1 MSATLN
7 RRRVILIAGAAAGLG
22 ALPFTTR
29 AATRTAQNKPPLYRW
44 RGAALGAQAEIVLAH
59 PDKRQ
64 AERIIAA
71 CLAEIDRLEDVFSLY
86 RPSALTALNQAGV
99 LRNPPAELVE
109 VLSQARLVSKA
120 SAGAFDVTV
129 QPLWTLY
136 ANVFTAPGDHHDGP
150 PAAMLAG
157 ARAHVDYRAL
167 HIEPGEIRFTRPG
180 MAATLNGI
188 AQGFITDRV
197 AELLRA
203 EGLSDILLELGETRA
218 LGRHPQGRPW
228 RAGIAAPQAP
238 DTTVRTIDLTDR
250 ALATSGGYGA
260 PFDAAG
266 RYHHL
271 FDPTTGQAA
280 HHYRSVS
287 ILAPTATLADALSTA
302 LYVLPPE
309 RAAASLAAFDD
320 VGGFFILEDGSTK
333 AINFT

>member
-1 MSATLN
+1 MSATLD

-22 ALPFTTR
+22 ALPFAAR
-29 AATRTAQNKPPLYRW
+29 ATQNKPPIYHW
-44 RGAALGAQAEIVLAH
+44 RGAALGAQAEIILAH

-86 RPSALTALNQAGV
+86 RPSALAALNQAGV

-109 VLSQARLVSKA
+109 VLSQARLVSQA

-136 ANVFTAPGDHHDGP
+136 VDAFTAAGNRP
-150 PAAMLAG
+150 PSAAMLANTR
-157 ARAHVDYRAL
+157 ARVDYRAL

-180 MAATLNGI
+180 MAVTLNGI

-203 EGLSDILLELGETRA
+203 EGVSDILLELGEIRA
-218 LGRHPQGRPW
+218 LGHHPQGRPW
-228 RAGIAAPQAP
+228 RAGIADPQAP

-260 PFDAAG
+260 RFDAAG

-271 FDPTTGQAA
+271 FDPATGEPAD
-280 HHYRSVS
+280 HYRSVS

-302 LYVLPPE
+302 LYVLPPA

-320 VGGFFILEDGSTK
+320 VGGFFILKDGSTR
-333 AINFT
+333 AISFT